1 MAGVGRLIKP
11 RRQTLQSGLTA
22 NVDQYDLT
30 QLLPFIGY
38 FRSLNAI
45 KVITGGTSARSAAAS
60 SLSDLVG

>member
-1 MAGVGRLIKP
+1 
-11 RRQTLQSGLTA
+11 LQSGLTA

-45 KVITGGTSARSAAAS
+45 KVITGGTSARSAAARS
-60 SLSDLVG
+60 A